1 MKVDVG
7 FSPRVRCG
15 VECVAER
22 RLTGAEACALGFA
35 ARQYWGRGVDKPS
48 RHLIRYHRKPY

>member
-7 FSPRVRCG
+7 FSPRNQVG
-15 VECVAER
+15 AECVAER
-22 RLTGAEACALGFA
+22 RLTGAGALAFA

-48 RHLIRYHRKPY
+48 RHLIRFQQMPN